1 MMIDKCKFCGSKSL
15 ALINKDNTVD
25 MFHSDKVFIVC
36 NNCHKYNMLCPKN
49 KIHDFLNRNKKPKQ
63 INTKTDADYYVV
75 ALKSDTSNNI
85 TNVYQDRL
93 IEYDKAK
100 KIVRRLNMEHYNYRI
115 YKLHFIE
122 VE

>member
-1 MMIDKCKFCGSKSL
+1 MIDKCRYCGSKNL
-15 ALINKDNTVD
+15 ALINKDKTLD
-25 MFHSDKVFIVC
+25 LLHSDKVFIVC
-36 NNCHKYNMLCPKN
+36 QNCHKYNILCSKKN
-49 KIHDFLNRNKKPKQ
+49 IREFLNRNKKQKKVDA
-63 INTKTDADYYVV
+63 KTDTDYYVV

-115 YKLHFIE
+115 YKLHFTE

>member
-1 MMIDKCKFCGSKSL
+1 MIDKCRYCGSKNL
-15 ALINKDNTVD
+15 ALINKDDTVD
-25 MFHSDKVFIVC
+25 MFNSDKVFIVC
-36 NNCHKYNMLCPKN
+36 SNCHKYNMLCPKK
-49 KIHDFLNRNKKPKQ
+49 KITEFLNRNKKPQ
-63 INTKTDADYYVV
+63 QTNTTKDTDYYVV
-75 ALKSDTSNNI
+75 ALKSDTDDNI